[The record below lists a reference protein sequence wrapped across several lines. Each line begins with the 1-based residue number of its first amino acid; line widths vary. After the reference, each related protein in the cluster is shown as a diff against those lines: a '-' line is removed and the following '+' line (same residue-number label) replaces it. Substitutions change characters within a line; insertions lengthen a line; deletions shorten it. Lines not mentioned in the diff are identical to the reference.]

1 MKTVAYLTA
10 LRELSE
16 WKSASVHE
24 LIIATKEFSRR
35 GTLTLDEGLELA
47 AQASAQGFALSFEWD
62 ALMEEPR
69 FIALTRRLEALPF
82 TFKSVR
88 VRDAGAALW
97 VRDHLTAEIH
107 LLLEAGH
114 HNLLALKSWHQRLGD
129 RLGRVVVSPELPA
142 KTLKAWAEEFPVP
155 LEVLGLGP
163 LLLFHSPRALL
174 SKLASA
180 PEGEEWIAEGA
191 SEESP
196 HKGFPL
202 YESAHGTLMFH
213 PKDLSILERWSEIPA
228 AGVEFLRLDHRH
240 ETRAAVVPELAAFLR
255 WPGEESLALLKANW
269 SRDWMRGYWD
279 VNKSDVLF
287 DRLTNAHL
295 QQRDLWCGEVIE
307 GKKEAW
313 LAVRGRGAGLR
324 RGSEIEVISPLGK
337 ARSLKLH
344 WLKDDAF
351 QDVEELSD
359 GDVGFVPWS
368 PGSPSKS
375 QLRLLRPAAS
385 HSSSVDDR

>member
-1 MKTVAYLTA
+1 MRTVAYLTA
-10 LRELSE
+10 ARELTE
-16 WKSASVHE
+16 WKSASVQE
-24 LIIATKEFSRR
+24 LIIATREFSRR
-35 GTLTLDEGLELA
+35 GTLTLDEGLALA
-47 AQASAQGFALSFEWD
+47 AEAQAQGFAVSFEWD

-69 FIALTRRLEALPF
+69 FIALSRRLESLPF
-82 TFKSVR
+82 AFKSIR

-97 VRDHLTAEIH
+97 VRDHLRAEIH

-114 HNLLALKSWHQRLGD
+114 HNLLALKSWYQRLGT
-129 RLGRVVVSPELPA
+129 RLGRVIVSPELPA
-142 KTLKAWAEEFPVP
+142 KTLKLWSQEFSVP

-174 SKLASA
+174 SKLDSA

-202 YESAHGTLMFH
+202 YESVHGTLMFH
-213 PKDLSILERWSEIPA
+213 PKDLSILERWQEIPA
-228 AGVEFLRLDHRH
+228 AGVAYLRLDHRH
-240 ETRAAVVPELAAFLR
+240 ETRPEAVAELAVFLR
-255 WPGEESLALLKANW
+255 EPSAEHLALVKAGW

-287 DRLTNAHL
+287 DRLTNSHL

-313 LAVRGRGAGLR
+313 LAVRGRGLGLK

-337 ARSLKLH
+337 VRTLKLH

-351 QDVEELSD
+351 QDVEELCD
-359 GDVGFVPWS
+359 GDVGFVPWTS
-368 PGSPSKS
+368 GSPSKS
-375 QLRLLRPAAS
+375 QLRLVRP
-385 HSSSVDDR
+385 VP